1 METVHVALPSDENY
15 IVGLTATAGS
25 MAYHASRDVVL
36 SIHVLDG
43 GIHDDTF
50 DAFAKRY
57 IVCIRMWSSL
67 ESKWMKFFLLIFLYG
82 QETG

>member
-36 SIHVLDG
+36 SIHG
-43 GIHDDTF
+43 WWYT
-50 DAFAKRY
+50 R
-57 IVCIRMWSSL
+57 
-67 ESKWMKFFLLIFLYG
+67 
-82 QETG
+82 

>member
-50 DAFAKRY
+50 DAFAK
-57 IVCIRMWSSL
+57 
-67 ESKWMKFFLLIFLYG
+67 KFQIIK
-82 QETG
+82 